1 MTWIL
6 LPWPQHSSAAMPVL
20 EVDDPSDLRRT
31 FKPRE
36 ADSEDRKKAASQSGS
51 STSVEAAETDTRV
64 TVGLVMGSVASAQPG
79 GVCHSSTSV
88 PDTFEACAPPAQGG
102 VRHSSTSVPDT
113 FEACAPPA
121 QGGVR
126 HSSTSVPD
134 TFEACAPLAQGG
146 VPSDLGVESEVSS
159 HSLEGS
165 KESSLLVEAHETQ
178 EVHDDE
184 GGLSEGED
192 DDSDDSGTSD
202 SPRCF
207 EEGSEKPVPNPWKS
221 FSDLVLS
228 LEPWNRR
235 LWSRL
240 VVPLRTGF
248 SWRAVW
254 SAADELR
261 CSLIYASVMLRTYRR
276 KCSRRVSASL
286 AARTFTLN
294 CPKRPL
300 PPTSWMREDL

>member
-1 MTWIL
+1 
-6 LPWPQHSSAAMPVL
+6 
-20 EVDDPSDLRRT
+20 
-31 FKPRE
+31 
-36 ADSEDRKKAASQSGS
+36 
-51 STSVEAAETDTRV
+51 V
-64 TVGLVMGSVASAQPG
+64 TAGLVMGSVASAQPG

-88 PDTFEACAPPAQGG
+88 PDTFQTCAPP
-102 VRHSSTSVPDT
+102 
-113 FEACAPPA
+113 
-121 QGGVR
+121 
-126 HSSTSVPD
+126 
-134 TFEACAPLAQGG
+134 AQGG
-146 VPSDLGVESEVSS
+146 VPSDLGAESEVSS

-165 KESSLLVEAHETQ
+165 KESSLLEEAHETQ

-184 GGLSEGED
+184 GGPSEGED
-192 DDSDDSGTSD
+192 GSTSTESEDDSDETGTSD

-207 EEGSEKPVPNPWKS
+207 EEGSEKPARNPWKS
-221 FSDLVLS
+221 FSDLISS

-248 SWRAVW
+248 SWSAVC
-254 SAADELR
+254 SASDELR

-300 PPTSWMREDL
+300 PPTSWMRQDL

>member
-1 MTWIL
+1 M
-6 LPWPQHSSAAMPVL
+6 
-20 EVDDPSDLRRT
+20 
-31 FKPRE
+31 
-36 ADSEDRKKAASQSGS
+36 
-51 STSVEAAETDTRV
+51 
-64 TVGLVMGSVASAQPG
+64 
-79 GVCHSSTSV
+79 
-88 PDTFEACAPPAQGG
+88 
-102 VRHSSTSVPDT
+102 PDT

-300 PPTSWMREDL
+300 PPTSWMRDDL